1 MVDKIDKSQVEALN
15 SEEYKYGFHDK
26 DVSVFKTEKGI
37 NEQVVREISAIKH
50 EPEWMLENVW
60 KLTITLWM
68 PRIQIGVRSEQDRL

>member
-26 DVSVFKTEKGI
+26 DVSVFKTERELTNKWF
-37 NEQVVREISAIKH
+37 VRFLQSSMNPNGCLK
-50 EPEWMLENVW
+50 NVW

-68 PRIQIGVRSEQDRL
+68 PRIQIGVRI